1 MCIRDRLYIEDN
13 RSNIRLLERLLAR
26 RPEVRLRT
34 AMTGQAALELVVRER
49 PDLIL
54 LDLHLPD
61 MKGEEVLRR
70 LWAEPATR
78 SIPVAVL
85 SADATSTQEQR
96 ALAAGAIAYLTKP
109 LDLARLLRLL
119 DDRLAH
125 REDGGERPADG

>member
-1 MCIRDRLYIEDN
+1 
-13 RSNIRLLERLLAR
+13 
-26 RPEVRLRT
+26 
-34 AMTGQAALELVVRER
+34 
-49 PDLIL
+49 
-54 LDLHLPD
+54 
-61 MKGEEVLRR
+61 
-70 LWAEPATR
+70 
-78 SIPVAVL
+78 VAVL